1 MKFLVKFRVLVI
13 LCFSTFAF
21 NQELPPESRDYC
33 TPSHLHNQCDCLA
46 MGGYKN
52 CKEGKL
58 ETETQMC
65 KSYCAKENCQCC
77 KVMDDLRKRRK

>member
-1 MKFLVKFRVLVI
+1 MKFFVKFRVLVI

-52 CKEGKL
+52 SKEANWK
-58 ETETQMC
+58 QRP
-65 KSYCAKENCQCC
+65 KCANHIAP
-77 KVMDDLRKRRK
+77 KRTVNAAK